1 MATNGLAALLRL
13 EECRFFMKNSL
24 TSWSTCI
31 LVPACMSQGS
41 VVLMPNVAAVLD
53 DMHEARG
60 AREAASRFT
69 SELSRGNPAT
79 TGSVYL
85 RECLN

>member
-1 MATNGLAALLRL
+1 
-13 EECRFFMKNSL
+13 
-24 TSWSTCI
+24 
-31 LVPACMSQGS
+31 MSQGS
-41 VVLMPNVAAVLD
+41 VVLMPNVEAVLD

-79 TGSVYL
+79 SGSVYL